1 MRKSSKIATWPTYK
15 PDLPTRLSEEDRVTV
30 IYTTHALHP
39 SAGALLAGAGEM
51 RIASAP
57 DPETLTREC
66 RDADILIVRAPI
78 PRELFHAQA
87 RLRLAVRHG
96 AGLDWIPIDA
106 ATEAGVLVANV
117 PGVNARTVAEHVI
130 FGAMAVLRRFRTVDR
145 DLRQKGWNAGRAH
158 SDQASELA
166 GKTMGILGLGNIGR
180 NIAAIARNGFGMTVL
195 ATTRTMGA
203 LPDGVAARNLD
214 QLMTESDI
222 VALCCPLTAETRGI
236 IDARHIGLMKSTAI
250 LVNVSRGAVID
261 DDALVAALQAG
272 RIGGAVLDVF
282 TEQPLPEGHP
292 YFSFDNV
299 VITPHM
305 AGITEESMMRMGVGA
320 AEEALRVLAGELPVN
335 LRNPEVVARFR
346 QRFSQPSA

>member
-1 MRKSSKIATWPTYK
+1 M
-15 PDLPTRLSEEDRVTV
+15 TV

-39 SAGALLAGAGEM
+39 GASAVLREAGEM

-78 PRELFHAQA
+78 PRELFHAQT

-106 ATEAGVLVANV
+106 ATEAGVLVGNV
-117 PGVNARTVAEHVI
+117 PGVNARTVAEHVM
-130 FGAMAVLRRFRTVDR
+130 FGAMAVLRRFRSVDR

-158 SDQASELA
+158 ADQASELA
-166 GKTMGILGLGNIGR
+166 GKTIGILGLGNIGR

-195 ATTRTMGA
+195 ATTRTIHAM
-203 LPDGVAARNLD
+203 PDGVAPRSLD
-214 QLMTESDI
+214 ELMAESDI
-222 VALCCPLTAETRGI
+222 VALCCPLTPETRGI
-236 IDARHIGLMKSTAI
+236 IDTRRIGLMKPTAI
-250 LVNVSRGAVID
+250 LVNVSRGAIID
-261 DDALVAALQAG
+261 DNALVAALRAG

-282 TEQPLPEGHP
+282 AEQPLAAGHP

-320 AEEALRVLAGELPVN
+320 AEESLRVLAGELPIN
-335 LRNPEVVARFR
+335 LRNPEVVERYR
-346 QRFSQPSA
+346 QRFSPIPT